1 MSVRLRIQQS
11 KRRRV
16 PSGPVTDTH
25 PFLISTIVLNW
36 NRAFLLQRTLRSY
49 ADTVSGPAEIFVVDN
64 GSVDESREVIE
75 EARSY
80 LPRLVT
86 VLLDE
91 NVGGEAVN
99 RCLDKVSGELIHI
112 SENDQLTFRTGPT
125 TSGKRFSSSRTSVS
139 SRFLAQ
145 PTLMFICGGQQR
157 QAAFGLRGAKSFMKH
172 SETSPHRVWSARHEL
187 GIMTSVFTILRRRS
201 AGASSFPMT
210 DDFLVIS
217 KKFNFGARGPIDTTS
232 RTSAMS

>member
-36 NRAFLLQRTLRSY
+36 NRAVLLQRTLRSY

-112 SENDQLTFRTGPT
+112 SENDQLYLQDWADHVRKAFFFFPDLGQLSLFGPT
-125 TSGKRFSSSRTSVS
+125 NLDVHMRW
-139 SRFLAQ
+139 
-145 PTLMFICGGQQR
+145 QQR

-172 SETSPHRVWSARHEL
+172 SETSPHRVWSARH
-187 GIMTSVFTILRRRS
+187 
-201 AGASSFPMT
+201 
-210 DDFLVIS
+210 
-217 KKFNFGARGPIDTTS
+217 
-232 RTSAMS
+232 